1 MKGTPMLEDF
11 DPSMNNV
18 IKPKYMIFN
27 VGGSFTNDEVDNN
40 PITPKCKAQINQNV
54 FTRHHPPL

>member
-1 MKGTPMLEDF
+1 MLEDF

>member
-1 MKGTPMLEDF
+1 MHEGF

-27 VGGSFTNDEVDNN
+27 VGGSFMNE
-40 PITPKCKAQINQNV
+40 
-54 FTRHHPPL
+54 R

>member
-1 MKGTPMLEDF
+1 MHEDF

-27 VGGSFTNDEVDNN
+27 VGGSFMNDEVDNS

-54 FTRHHPPL
+54 FTHHHPPL